1 MISFANVLVVPAQ
14 SPIKSLPELIA
25 AAKKDPGKLSF
36 SSAGVGQT
44 THLMGELF
52 RERAGVDTVHVPY
65 RGSAPA
71 TMAIVSGETQ
81 FMFDNLTAALGHIK
95 SGKLRPLAVT
105 GAVREPDLP
114 DVPTM
119 TELGMKDFD
128 KVGWMGFFLPAKTP
142 PAVVT
147 KLTQNLIA
155 VLKDPAVVQR
165 YRELGGR
172 PGGMGSQDF
181 TKMVERDNKDWG
193 SLIRSQNLRLD

>member
-1 MISFANVLVVPAQ
+1 
-14 SPIKSLPELIA
+14 
-25 AAKKDPGKLSF
+25 
-36 SSAGVGQT
+36 
-44 THLMGELF
+44 
-52 RERAGVDTVHVPY
+52 
-65 RGSAPA
+65 
-71 TMAIVSGETQ
+71 
-81 FMFDNLTAALGHIK
+81 MFDNLTAALGHIK